1 MSTAAYSLID
11 MNNSIGIVIPARLDS
26 IRLPRKLMYEFNK
39 LPMLEHVRRRALMNS
54 HGIEVVVVSGDKEI
68 LELIN
73 AHGGKAIQTKGN
85 HMNGLSR
92 IGEVADQL
100 GWDKFIVLQ
109 GDEILVLPRHLD
121 EMIEATSNSINFTAL
136 NSICKLSSVDELADP
151 SVVKCLLNQ
160 VGDII
165 TLFRGQPLISPIDI
179 QLKLVMKICGL
190 FSISLT
196 TLKQIIEAESTPL
209 ESSESMEQMK
219 LIELQIRLATV
230 ILDASFPSINLS
242 KDVELVNY
250 ILANS
255 AEQQNL
261 LNDVLNF

>member
-1 MSTAAYSLID
+1 
-11 MNNSIGIVIPARLDS
+11 
-26 IRLPRKLMYEFNK
+26 
-39 LPMLEHVRRRALMNS
+39 
-54 HGIEVVVVSGDKEI
+54 
-68 LELIN
+68 
-73 AHGGKAIQTKGN
+73 
-85 HMNGLSR
+85 
-92 IGEVADQL
+92 L

-136 NSICKLSSVDELADP
+136 NSICKLSSVEELADP

-230 ILDASFPSINLS
+230 VLDASFPSINLS

-261 LNDVLNF
+261 LNVVLNF